1 MTGGRCQPGPWGVG
15 RVMLSPGKTMWPGQQ
30 GLGRG
35 GGYIL
40 PCQACVTSHPTSL
53 GFLGCLR
60 TQAKAAGLGAA
71 REAEAH
77 SPDPWTL
84 LILVLV
90 FICFSFPK

>member
-1 MTGGRCQPGPWGVG
+1 MSAWALGCRESDVIPWKNDVARPAGIGAGV
-15 RVMLSPGKTMWPGQQ
+15 
-30 GLGRG
+30 

>member
-1 MTGGRCQPGPWGVG
+1 MSAWALGCRESDVIPWKNVVARPAGI
-15 RVMLSPGKTMWPGQQ
+15 
-30 GLGRG
+30 

-40 PCQACVTSHPTSL
+40 PCQACVTSHPAPL

-60 TQAKAAGLGAA
+60 TRAKAAGLGAA

-84 LILVLV
+84 LILVLF